1 MVGERRTE
9 REHGP
14 ILHMLYCILAAM
26 RLWGIDRCFAV
37 CTLKKLDG
45 SINPLMGTGNY
56 NATSNN
62 MKLVH
67 WPLMDGLLHLHLSKD
82 VHFEGLHDRPK
93 FWGSKSSEGA
103 CLDIFKRN

>member
-56 NATSNN
+56 NATSRQ
-62 MKLVH
+62 
-67 WPLMDGLLHLHLSKD
+67 DGGRAVGVVSPVMFLG
-82 VHFEGLHDRPK
+82 E
-93 FWGSKSSEGA
+93 
-103 CLDIFKRN
+103 